1 MGLTDRTMGL
11 FGKGE
16 AKVDKRIREV
26 ALFGDEFPRTKT
38 MLDSYTDS
46 IEQCDEVIRSANEII
61 ADYQELAK
69 RSVKKDGTISVRFEG
84 NSLETAVA
92 LAKLSK
98 WFEARDAL
106 VRTMETRKLLARL
119 GELDEASSLKDTLTQ
134 ITNRITEDP
143 GLSVFMVS
151 DASAQKDDAG
161 KKGAKVVKV
170 TEE

>member
-38 MLDSYTDS
+38 MVDSHTDS
-46 IEQCDEVIRSANEII
+46 IEQCDEVIRQANEII

-69 RSVKKDGTISVRFEG
+69 SAVRKDGTISVRFDG
-84 NSLETAVA
+84 SSLEMAVT

-98 WFEARDAL
+98 WFEARDTL

-119 GELDEASSLKDTLTQ
+119 GELEEANSLKDTLAQ

-151 DASAQKDDAG
+151 DASAQKEVVSKSG
-161 KKGAKVVKV
+161 KVLKV